1 MAPKTIA
8 STVLQLSLS
17 SQPSAVNSVKVAS
30 DEAISID
37 ALEICSRYLASLQ
50 NGKDINDTKNAL
62 IRYFIPSVGGPM
74 PSAVKYKPTSPEEI
88 QAAFEF
94 LKSVPLTVLTN
105 SPDIAS
111 KLLDTLKSSPSQI
124 ARVRHHLR
132 SLVDWA
138 QEHSYLSP
146 PENPIPA
153 GVCDHIKVGVFK
165 GLNLKSANARQ
176 ILEEYLEQ
184 IEDREAEL
192 DTINS
197 VIRFFV
203 PGCDG
208 PLPQHKPALDCEI
221 EAGLKYLETIPLE
234 YLVKAPE
241 IATVALNSLEIT
253 VRHGTRIRNALRDLI
268 KWAISQ
274 QYLPKPNS
282 ITPWGKEHLS
292 QGLLREGTQT
302 EKRQTPFE
310 IHEEY
315 CRHLEQNGRKTEI
328 NAVQT
333 AIVRYFV
340 PGCGGP
346 VPMHARATTQEVQA
360 GLAYLKTVPLAR
372 LSEGIELIETEF
384 DRLAVPLSKRRP
396 IRSRLRGWLNWFTEQ
411 NANSMTS
418 EEQEPQPVFNTF
430 YTNGTQ
436 REFQKPG
443 MALHENRCPV
453 HTLCAKRFPGDYVND
468 YLQRQLDT
476 YQKWRRSN
484 GTTPGSLKPEI
495 EQIFQ
500 MLGWL
505 HRYEG
510 VPLSE
515 LRFEQMITQS
525 KLVFK
530 VSEYETYDQY
540 LRQKEIGTEEA
551 RLRAADDEKRVS
563 RYLEFTGENPKSQ
576 TRRVF
581 IVLSIAKFLYKDA
594 RDSDDFSAD
603 KDIPILRRLLNLQAT
618 LKKKS
623 KTTRRTIEY
632 SETSTSWK
640 QAVIAME
647 MERSRADLITIP
659 VKDRTI
665 KGYRIQPRP
674 DTAIANDLQRFLSIV
689 FCIAIP
695 SRSRTFYDLRIGET
709 FKEGILTSSKFLSI
723 QDLKNQGLWEKY
735 KDSVRFYIHHGVEDY
750 KTGKSMTTA
759 MLDNNGWWAEMPN
772 VSFGD
777 VHLYDYIQRW
787 LEWGRATKG
796 KVNHNFF
803 FRKGFSPEPMN
814 GHTWSDRIRTIFK
827 RWTGVPVSPTSIRKM
842 FTSQFPQFTKSAA
855 LLLQHSETIHGTDY
869 DMRQT
874 IEIMQPV
881 MQANEGFITG
891 VLSDLEEN
899 TPNLIAFNDGAVT

>member
-8 STVLQLSLS
+8 STVLQLNLF
-17 SQPSAVNSVKVAS
+17 SQPSALSSVKVAS
-30 DEAISID
+30 DEAIPID

-50 NGKDINDTKNAL
+50 NRKDINDTKNAL
-62 IRYFIPSVGGPM
+62 IRYFIPSVGGPT
-74 PSAVKYKPTSPEEI
+74 PSAVKYKPISPEEI

-111 KLLDTLKSSPSQI
+111 KLLDELKSSPSQTI
-124 ARVRHHLR
+124 RVRHHLK

-138 QEHSYLSP
+138 QEQSHLSP

-153 GVCDHIKVGVFK
+153 GVCDHIKVGVFE

-184 IEDREAEL
+184 IDDRETEL

-203 PGCDG
+203 PGCGG
-208 PLPQHKPALDCEI
+208 PLPQYKPALDCEM

-241 IATVALNSLEIT
+241 VATVSLNSLELT

-274 QYLPKPNS
+274 QYLPKPHS
-282 ITPWGKEHLS
+282 ITPWGKEDLS
-292 QGLLREGTQT
+292 QGLLRGVTQT
-302 EKRQTPFE
+302 KERQTPFE
-310 IHEEY
+310 VHEEY
-315 CRHLEQNGRKTEI
+315 CQYLEQNGRETEI

-346 VPMHARATTQEVQA
+346 VPTHARATAQEVQA
-360 GLAYLKTVPLAR
+360 GLTYLKTVPLDQ
-372 LSEGIELIETEF
+372 LSKGIELIETEF

-411 NANSMTS
+411 TASSMVS
-418 EEQEPQPVFNTF
+418 EEQDPKPTFNTF
-430 YTNGTQ
+430 YTNGVR
-436 REFQKPG
+436 RESQKPG

-453 HTLCAKRFPGDYVND
+453 HTLCAKQFPDDYIND
-468 YLQRQLDT
+468 YLQTQLDT

-484 GTTPGSLKPEI
+484 GTTPGSLKTEI
-495 EQIFQ
+495 EQILQ
-500 MLGWL
+500 LLGWL

-525 KLVFK
+525 KLVFEA
-530 VSEYETYDQY
+530 SEYETHDQY
-540 LRQKEIGTEEA
+540 SRQEKIGTAEA
-551 RLRAADDEKRVS
+551 RRQADNDKERVK
-563 RYLEFTGENPKSQ
+563 RYLEFIGENPKSQ
-576 TRRVF
+576 TRRLF
-581 IVLSIAKFLYKDA
+581 IVLSIAKFLYKDLL
-594 RDSDDFSAD
+594 DSEDFSVD
-603 KDIPILRRLLNLQAT
+603 KDVPILRRLLKLQAT
-618 LKKKS
+618 LKEKI
-623 KTTRRTIEY
+623 KTTRQTIKY

-640 QAVIAME
+640 QAVTAME
-647 MERSRADLITIP
+647 RARSRAELITIP

-674 DTAIANDLQRFLSIV
+674 ETAIANDLQRFLSIA
-689 FCIAIP
+689 FCILLP

-709 FKEGILTSSKFLSI
+709 LKEGILTRSKFLSI
-723 QDLKNQGLWEKY
+723 QDLKNQGLWEKH

-759 MLDNNGWWAEMPN
+759 MLNNDGWWAEMPN

-787 LEWGRATKG
+787 LEWGRATEG

-814 GHTWSDRIRTIFK
+814 GKTWSDRIRTIFE
-827 RWTGVPVSPTSIRKM
+827 RWTGVPVSPNSIRKM
-842 FTSQFPQFTKSAA
+842 FTSQFPQFKGGAA

-874 IEIMQPV
+874 VEIMKPV
-881 MQANEGFITG
+881 MQANEGFING
-891 VLSDLEEN
+891 VLSNLEEPTLN
-899 TPNLIAFNDGAVT
+899 SPSLSDE